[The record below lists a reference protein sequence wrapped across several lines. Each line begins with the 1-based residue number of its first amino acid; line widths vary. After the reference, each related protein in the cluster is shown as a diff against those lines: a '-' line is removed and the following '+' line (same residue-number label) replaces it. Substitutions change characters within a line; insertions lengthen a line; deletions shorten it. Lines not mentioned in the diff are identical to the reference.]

1 MHSENKTLIREIHAD
16 AHAPFAMTSPATAL
30 RLFFDVVLS
39 VVVTLLAG
47 VLIYEAIKDLHLS
60 TQATVLF
67 NLFAMGIGVA
77 FLVYRNADAIPVL
90 DFLKLRNFRFSDILL
105 GAIAG
110 FFLLSFG
117 SVVAQALSGAGF
129 ELNKSDTT
137 ASLVTP
143 PSAVAIVLAF
153 IGPGLLIPVI
163 EELWVR
169 GAMTSTLER
178 MSHLGK
184 YAHGITLFFI
194 PAIISATLFS
204 LLHYQGAS
212 SASDYYVLFITFASG
227 MLFSALTYVRGCI
240 YPAIFTHA
248 VNNCLVLSV
257 GFFL

>member
-1 MHSENKTLIREIHAD
+1 MHSESKPLVRRIRTD
-16 AHAPFAMTSPATAL
+16 AHAPFEMTPPTTAL
-30 RLFFDVVLS
+30 RLFFDVVFS
-39 VVVTLLAG
+39 VVITLLAG
-47 VLIYEAIKDLHLS
+47 ALIYEAIKDLHLS

-77 FLVYRNADAIPVL
+77 FLIYRNVDAIPVL
-90 DFLKLRNFRFSDILL
+90 DFLKLRDFRFSDILL
-105 GAIAG
+105 GAVAG

-129 ELNKSDTT
+129 DLNKSDTT
-137 ASLVTP
+137 ASLVSS
-143 PSAVAIVLAF
+143 PSTIAIALAF

-184 YAHGITLFFI
+184 YTNSIALFFV

-212 SASDYYVLFITFASG
+212 NASDYYVLFITFASG

-240 YPAIFTHA
+240 YPAIFAHA
-248 VNNCLVLSV
+248 VNNCLVLSA